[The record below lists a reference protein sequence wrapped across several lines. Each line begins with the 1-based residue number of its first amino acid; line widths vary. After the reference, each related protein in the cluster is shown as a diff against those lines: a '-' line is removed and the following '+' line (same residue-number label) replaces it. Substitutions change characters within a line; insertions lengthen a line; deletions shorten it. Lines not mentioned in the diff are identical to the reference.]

1 MALASIWLRHTRTL
15 AQAFQLSDSSINIG
29 TNMVSAVD
37 LVWGTTELL
46 ENIILFLPLRD
57 LLHAKRIS
65 TRFRDVMNES
75 SKVRKALFFEPLW
88 EVPKAEAIAM
98 AAYKQPPW
106 SFQYLPTDVGSY
118 LVLNPFFD
126 RYFKSEVC
134 TDHAFYKHPELW
146 TSQSMVLGALTKSP
160 SNASWRRMLLL
171 QPHATPA
178 TYTIGIDPK
187 SFRRGTR
194 SIRCAE
200 AHTLSLRNDLKMTRV
215 VDLMAANDGK
225 RVDLHL
231 HTGLTIL
238 RGPYKLQP
246 GLSRPVDYELNGT
259 CGWNLLCS
267 TSGSGKILFRIAYV
281 LKL

>member
-1 MALASIWLRHTRTL
+1 MASGIDLAHTYKNTCASLSTL
-15 AQAFQLSDSSINIG
+15 ELITDSSIDIG
-29 TNMVSAVD
+29 TTMVSAVD
-37 LVWGTTELL
+37 RVWGTTELL
-46 ENIILFLPLRD
+46 ENIILFLPRRD

-126 RYFKSEVC
+126 RYFKSDVC

-146 TSQSMVLGALTKSP
+146 TSQSMILGALTKSP

-194 SIRCAE
+194 SIRCAD
-200 AHTLSLRNDLKMTRV
+200 AHTLSLRNGLKMTRV

-225 RVDLHL
+225 RVDL
-231 HTGLTIL
+231 T
-238 RGPYKLQP
+238 
-246 GLSRPVDYELNGT
+246 
-259 CGWNLLCS
+259 
-267 TSGSGKILFRIAYV
+267 FRRV
-281 LKL
+281 